1 MRTTYR
7 SVRAAISATVTAAAL
22 PALLFL
28 GAGTSHSEPADA
40 GAFKDPH
47 ALQIAWN
54 PWTGGLTAYIK
65 NNRSHDAGWCV
76 YTADWYVSAPFY
88 LAADA
93 TYELVMYPSYPEN
106 RDWNVNVDCSDGQ
119 FRHDQVYHY

>member
-1 MRTTYR
+1 MSTTYN
-7 SVRAAISATVTAAAL
+7 SVRAAIGATLAAAAM
-22 PALLFL
+22 PALMFF
-28 GAGTSHSEPADA
+28 GTGTAQANPAGPTDL
-40 GAFKDPH
+40 KDPH
-47 ALQIAWN
+47 ALQIAWL

-65 NNRSHDAGWCV
+65 NNRSHDAGWCA

-88 LAADA
+88 LAAYS
-93 TYELVMYPSYPEN
+93 TYELVMFPSYPED

>member
-1 MRTTYR
+1 MRTNHT
-7 SVRAAISATVTAAAL
+7 SVRAAISATVVAAAL
-22 PALLFL
+22 PALLVL
-28 GAGTSHSEPADA
+28 GAGSAQA
-40 GAFKDPH
+40 GPVGAGDFKDPH
-47 ALQIAWN
+47 ALQIAWL

-76 YTADWYVSAPFY
+76 YTADWYTSPPFY
-88 LAADA
+88 LAANA
-93 TYELVMYPSYPEN
+93 THELVMFPSYPEN